1 MAYSN
6 ARDNGQDF
14 WERGN
19 SGKEKGMGR
28 FTLRHGGSQMYQDI
42 VRGSRSHGKHGLERV
57 KICKPVGIKL

>member
-1 MAYSN
+1 MANSN

-28 FTLRHGGSQMYQDI
+28 FTLRHGGSQMYETE
-42 VRGSRSHGKHGLERV
+42 ER
-57 KICKPVGIKL
+57 